1 MIERYV
7 VNPESKVF
15 QYLLENSD
23 KFYPLYHKEK
33 VDSKI
38 IEVLQVW
45 ATTGDTLSARYFYA
59 NMKLRSLPFHQAKA
73 LVKYIDKRKI
83 DYHNINDYSD
93 ALDTLY
99 TQYNHAFYDRIYY
112 NAWQIYNYAAP
123 KGTDVT
129 PATIDKAIAW
139 LGIMIAYNKDVNS
152 IQLQAQLHYLRGRK
166 ELAAETI
173 DLAIKEAV
181 KQNLGMESLTYL
193 NGIKGKIANGTLQDS
208 YVKLP
213 TRSPE
218 SPHWW

>member
-1 MIERYV
+1 M
-7 VNPESKVF
+7 
-15 QYLLENSD
+15 
-23 KFYPLYHKEK
+23 
-33 VDSKI
+33 
-38 IEVLQVW
+38 
-45 ATTGDTLSARYFYA
+45 
-59 NMKLRSLPFHQAKA
+59 
-73 LVKYIDKRKI
+73 I
-83 DYHNINDYSD
+83 DYHNINSYSD

-99 TQYNHAFYDRIYY
+99 TQYNHAFYDRVYY

-218 SPHWW
+218 SPH